1 MEILLVKPV
10 NNLGEPGDVVTVKRG
25 FARNY
30 LFPKGFAVEP
40 SEHNKSAVVQVRE
53 VRMQELMEREE
64 AAKVFSEKLNGASF
78 SFSRKTHDDDKLYNS
93 VRPEEIVAAINE
105 EFGQELERSR
115 VHIDDP
121 IEELGEFPIQINVY
135 KDITA
140 EIKVQV
146 VAEGAEAEAQGEPEA
161 TEADST
167 PADESEA
174 SDAAE

>member
-10 NNLGEPGDVVTVKRG
+10 EKLGEPGDVVNVKRG

-40 SEHNKSAVVQVRE
+40 TEHNKQAVQKVRE
-53 VRMQELMEREE
+53 VRMHELLEREE
-64 AAKVFSEKLNGASF
+64 AAKVFAEKLNGASF

-93 VRPEEIVAAINE
+93 VRPEEIVSAITE
-105 EFGQELERSR
+105 EFGEELERTR
-115 VHIDDP
+115 VQIDSP

-135 KDITA
+135 KAITA

-146 VAEGAEAEAQGEPEA
+146 VAEGAEAEAQGEPKAESTEA
-161 TEADST
+161 TEA
-167 PADESEA
+167 ESPEA
-174 SDAAE
+174 SAEAE